1 MNSGN
6 VIFSSEKIAIEDIV
20 KIIEKTIIESF
31 QFEVRVLVI
40 THEALQN
47 IHQAIPISWQN
58 KVGILPHIAFLW
70 KEIDNSN
77 ILKLMEVNPEEHA
90 VKYIPGALLW
100 NVELKTWSKDKIY
113 RYLNAKLSQQVTI
126 RSINTIKRLSK
137 GLN

>member
-6 VIFSSEKIAIEDIV
+6 VIFSSNITYDDIAKKIEKA
-20 KIIEKTIIESF
+20 IIENY

-40 THEALQN
+40 TSETLLY

-58 KVGILPHIAFLW
+58 EVGMLPHIAFLW
-70 KEIDNSN
+70 GEIDSSN
-77 ILKLMEVNPEEHA
+77 ILKLMEVSPEENA

-113 RYLNAKLSQQVTI
+113 RYLNNKVSKQVTI

-137 GLN
+137 

>member
-47 IHQAIPISWQN
+47 IHQAIPISWQSE
-58 KVGILPHIAFLW
+58 VGMLPHIAFLW

-77 ILKLMEVNPEEHA
+77 ILKLMAVNPEEHA